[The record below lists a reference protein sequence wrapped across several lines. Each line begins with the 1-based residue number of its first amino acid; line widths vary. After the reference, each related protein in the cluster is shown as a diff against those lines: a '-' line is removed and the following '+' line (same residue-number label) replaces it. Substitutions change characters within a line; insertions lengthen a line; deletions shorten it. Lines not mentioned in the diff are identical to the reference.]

1 MSAPTPRRVAV
12 IGLGAISRFYLAA
25 IDSSPGWELAAICD
39 VRPGALACLGG
50 SVPAYLDHRAMLGEV
65 ELDAVLVVVPND
77 AHAPICRDALRA
89 GVPVC
94 VEKPIA
100 IDLADARDLT
110 ALATPRTPLFTAFH
124 RRYNSNVL
132 RLRAELGSSAPIE
145 SIIVR
150 YLERIEDHLGGDT
163 WYLDPD
169 RCGGGCVADNGP
181 NAFDLVRLFLGDVEP
196 AGATLRRDRD
206 GIDRQAVITLRSA
219 TGVPAV
225 VELDWSYP
233 GETKDV
239 EVRCTDGSVHHADLL
254 RGYPGFKGSL
264 GHEYTAALAD
274 FGDLLDRRGDAA
286 ARRPD
291 GGLPAL
297 ELVDAVYRAEFL
309 DGAQNWEGQT

>member
-1 MSAPTPRRVAV
+1 MSTPVPRRVGV

-25 IDSSPGWELAAICD
+25 IDALPGWELAALCD
-39 VRPGALACLGG
+39 VRPAALAAHGG
-50 SVPAYLDHRAMLGEV
+50 SAPGYLDHRAMLAEV
-65 ELDAVLVVVPND
+65 ELDAVFVVVPND
-77 AHAPICRDALRA
+77 AHASICRDALRA
-89 GVPVC
+89 GVPAC
-94 VEKPIA
+94 VEKPLA
-100 IDLADARDLT
+100 IDLGDARELT

-132 RLRAELGSSAPIE
+132 RLREELRTSAPIE

-196 AGATLRRDRD
+196 AGATLCRDRD
-206 GIDRQAVITLRSA
+206 GIDRQAVVTLRSA
-219 TGVPAV
+219 TGIPAV

-239 EVRCTDGSVHHADLL
+239 EVRCADGSVHHADLL
-254 RGYPGFKGSL
+254 RGYPGFKASL
-264 GHEYTAALAD
+264 RHEYAAVLAD
-274 FGDLLDRRGDAA
+274 FGELLDSRRDAA

-309 DGAQNWEGQT
+309 DGAQNREEQT